1 VSMRAARFVTLCFV
15 YSGVIFLAQYVAV
28 YGVSFE
34 LTGLAQ
40 LGVGLSILAGGILR
54 LTRPEEE
61 AQNPAEYGLF
71 AYGMAALSLF
81 ITVILLGQL
90 LLL

>member
-1 VSMRAARFVTLCFV
+1 MRAARFVTLCFI
-15 YSGVIFLAQYVAV
+15 YSGLVFLAQYVTI

-34 LTGLAQ
+34 LAGLAQ
-40 LGVGLSILAGGILR
+40 LGVGLSILGAGLLR
-54 LTRPEEE
+54 LKRPEEE

-71 AYGMAALSLF
+71 TYGMTALSLF
-81 ITVILLGQL
+81 ITVIFLGQL

>member
-1 VSMRAARFVTLCFV
+1 VTLCFI
-15 YSGVIFLAQYVAV
+15 YSGSIFLAQYATI

-34 LTGLAQ
+34 LAGLAQ
-40 LGVGLSILAGGILR
+40 LGVGISILAAGIIRLR
-54 LTRPEEE
+54 RPEEE

-71 AYGMAALSLF
+71 TYGMAALSIF
-81 ITVILLGQL
+81 ITLIFLGQL

>member
-1 VSMRAARFVTLCFV
+1 MRAARFVTLCFV

>member
-1 VSMRAARFVTLCFV
+1 MRAARLVTLCFI
-15 YSGVIFLAQYVAV
+15 YSGLIFLAQYVTV

-34 LTGLAQ
+34 VAGLAQ
-40 LGVGLSILAGGILR
+40 LGVGISILVAGLFR
-54 LTRPEEE
+54 LQNPEEE

-71 AYGMAALSLF
+71 VYGMIALSLF
-81 ITVILLGQL
+81 ITAIFLGQL